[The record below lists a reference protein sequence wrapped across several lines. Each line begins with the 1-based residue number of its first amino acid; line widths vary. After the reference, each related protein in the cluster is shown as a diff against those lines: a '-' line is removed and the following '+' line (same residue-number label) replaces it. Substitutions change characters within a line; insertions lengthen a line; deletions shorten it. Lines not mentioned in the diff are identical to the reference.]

1 MTRNWHRLMALVVA
15 LATSLGGALYAQEQS
30 AQENA
35 EEQKNEAQAQEEPQ
49 AEEKNEGAAA
59 QDDSL
64 QFDENLPP
72 ADESGDESDAA
83 SLEQELEKAVDADL
97 GDAVKENSAEDLLN
111 LATETKLGATTL
123 LDLTKVI
130 SLCNKAEQRGL
141 DEVNLEFAKQLR
153 ISAMLD
159 RGLAIAQIFIDPDLQ
174 LDQLPRG
181 WQGLRDHAI
190 TDLQTAL
197 DEYQDIPVAQMS
209 LGRLFMLCDKPEDAK
224 KAFDAAINSEEEDD
238 GGPDVRTLALMFRA
252 MLESDPRKA
261 LPYVDQGID
270 KYPEHEPRLYA
281 MAAEYL
287 NLMNRVDDAIVKIN
301 KAIELDPENAS
312 YKKVKAVILAK
323 SQRFEEA
330 RKIFDE
336 AIKNEPQDTV
346 AVMLEKAQF
355 YADIRA
361 YQDAIN
367 VYDEMAEKFNGPGVY
382 FLRGALRAQMKEYDK
397 ALQDADEALKR
408 DPNMLQ
414 AIRLKGV
421 VHIQREEYDEAIR
434 ILEQLRRK
442 SHDDAEKREATSQIA
457 YVISKQ
463 GYYKRASDML
473 KKELEKTPDD
483 PDLLRSLADMELLF
497 GHWQNAIDLYEKL
510 VSIDPKDSGSL
521 NNYSWLLSTCPDEAF
536 RNGERALEYA
546 KTASEETFYKQPH
559 ILSTL
564 AAAYAELGDFETA
577 RSWSQK
583 AVELGEKIQ
592 HESLDSLK
600 KELESYKE
608 NKPWREEA
616 SEIQVEKEEEATDAE
631 VKDDEATEDAEE
643 TEEADDDEQ

>member
-281 MAAEYL
+281 MAAEYRKRDWAMQLHYGVRRDNNPVMFRAVGPDTGFDCAVDYTPAAQTAAFLGALEDAGNLPKTILYSL
-287 NLMNRVDDAIVKIN
+287 NPADN
-301 KAIELDPENAS
+301 
-312 YKKVKAVILAK
+312 AVIGTIIGCFQNETAVGRIQHG
-323 SQRFEEA
+323 SAWWFNDH
-330 RKIFDE
+330 FDG
-336 AIKNEPQDTV
+336 
-346 AVMLEKAQF
+346 MC
-355 YADIRA
+355 
-361 YQDAIN
+361 
-367 VYDEMAEKFNGPGVY
+367 
-382 FLRGALRAQMKEYDK
+382 AQMKSLAALGYLAGFVGMLTDSRSFLSYPRHEYF
-397 ALQDADEALKR
+397 R
-408 DPNMLQ
+408 
-414 AIRLKGV
+414 
-421 VHIQREEYDEAIR
+421 R
-434 ILEQLRRK
+434 ILCRILGEWVEEGFYPEDMDTLK
-442 SHDDAEKREATSQIA
+442 EIVKD
-457 YVISKQ
+457 IS
-463 GYYKRASDML
+463 Y
-473 KKELEKTPDD
+473 
-483 PDLLRSLADMELLF
+483 
-497 GHWQNAIDLYEKL
+497 
-510 VSIDPKDSGSL
+510 
-521 NNYSWLLSTCPDEAF
+521 
-536 RNGERALEYA
+536 RNA
-546 KTASEETFYKQPH
+546 KTYFGFHS
-559 ILSTL
+559 
-564 AAAYAELGDFETA
+564 
-577 RSWSQK
+577 
-583 AVELGEKIQ
+583 
-592 HESLDSLK
+592 
-600 KELESYKE
+600 
-608 NKPWREEA
+608 
-616 SEIQVEKEEEATDAE
+616 
-631 VKDDEATEDAEE
+631 
-643 TEEADDDEQ
+643 